1 MNAVILGYGVVGK
14 GIEILT
20 NSLDDINIKYVYVR
34 KEKENLPYFSNNEDM
49 VVQDDIDIVFECLNG
64 LEPANTLIQKAL
76 KKGKHVISSNKAV
89 VATYLDTY
97 LELEKEYGGSIQV
110 EACVAGGIPF
120 IDALLKLKRLEP
132 LQGYEGIFNGT
143 SNYIL
148 DSMQKNNLDFEDVLK
163 QAQEKGYAEKDPS
176 NDIDGVDVYYKTKIS
191 NSLAFNTPIVD
202 IPYYAGIRTIKMLD
216 IKFIKMN
223 NKVLRHLSISRQ
235 IGDKIISIIA
245 PCCMDE
251 NDFLANV
258 PSNYNAQ
265 KILSHSFDTLGY
277 YGQGAG
283 QLPTAQAMV
292 QNAPTKKAPNRKE
305 KENETKIPM
314 AKDWTTQDEPIHETV
329 KPTSAPAQAQAPE
342 PEKVREITL
351 EELQKAG
358 VAFAK
363 EKGVAVLKVF
373 LTQMGASKICDI
385 PKEKYQEAWEALH
398 AWSTRDFI
406 SQWVQQM
413 DSLPPFRKTGG
424 TIRRKAKCLRSRGN
438 RGPQCSRTETP

>member
-14 GIEILT
+14 GIEKIAQ
-20 NSLDDINIKYVYVR
+20 SLKDIHIKYVFVR
-34 KEKENLPYFSNNEDM
+34 KEKENLPYFTNNEDI
-49 VVQDDIDIVFECLNG
+49 VIQDDVDIVFECLNG
-64 LEPANTLIQKAL
+64 LEPANTLIQNAL
-76 KKGKHVISSNKAV
+76 MHGKHVISSNKAV

-97 LELEKEYGGSIQV
+97 LELEEKYHGSIQV

-191 NSLAFNTPIVD
+191 NSLAFDTPLVD

-235 IGDKIISIIA
+235 INDKIISIIA
-245 PCCMDE
+245 PCCMDKS
-251 NDFLANV
+251 DFLANV
-258 PSNYNAQ
+258 PDNYNAQ
-265 KILSHSFDTLGY
+265 KILSKSFDTLGY

-283 QLPTAQAMV
+283 QLPTAQAML
-292 QNAPTKKAPNRKE
+292 QNAL
-305 KENETKIPM
+305 
-314 AKDWTTQDEPIHETV
+314 D
-329 KPTSAPAQAQAPE
+329 
-342 PEKVREITL
+342 TL
-351 EELQKAG
+351 ENKERKIKYTSLKQFDTHLLQETWLVRTDA
-358 VAFAK
+358 
-363 EKGVAVLKVF
+363 L
-373 LTQMGASKICDI
+373 L
-385 PKEKYQEAWEALH
+385 EKYYPILKKEANYYWIENQDMTIIQRVKELDPNSFIAL
-398 AWSTRDFI
+398 WR
-406 SQWVQQM
+406 
-413 DSLPPFRKTGG
+413 
-424 TIRRKAKCLRSRGN
+424 
-438 RGPQCSRTETP
+438 

>member
-14 GIEILT
+14 GIEILAKA
-20 NSLDDINIKYVYVR
+20 LDDINIKYVYVR

-97 LELEKEYGGSIQV
+97 LELEEEYGGSIQV

-163 QAQEKGYAEKDPS
+163 EAQDKGYAEKDPS

-191 NSLAFNTPIVD
+191 NSFAFNTPIVD

-223 NKVLRHLSISRQ
+223 NKVIRHLSISRQ
-235 IGDKIISIIA
+235 IDDKIISIIA

-292 QNAPTKKAPNRKE
+292 QNAL
-305 KENETKIPM
+305 
-314 AKDWTTQDEPIHETV
+314 D
-329 KPTSAPAQAQAPE
+329 
-342 PEKVREITL
+342 TL
-351 EELQKAG
+351 EN
-358 VAFAK
+358 K
-363 EKGVAVLKVF
+363 ER
-373 LTQMGASKICDI
+373 KIVYST
-385 PKEKYQEAWEALH
+385 PKEFDTSLLKETWLIRSDVSLENYYPIQKKEANYYWIENQDMSIIKKVKELDKNSFIAL
-398 AWSTRDFI
+398 WR
-406 SQWVQQM
+406 
-413 DSLPPFRKTGG
+413 
-424 TIRRKAKCLRSRGN
+424 
-438 RGPQCSRTETP
+438 